1 MKLYRLLE
9 RTGFRSLAGRLYNVE
24 VCGVEQI
31 PSIGPA
37 ILVANHESLF
47 DPWIL
52 ALATHRPVRYMAKS
66 ELWKHRLIGAAME
79 SFGAF
84 PVERGAGDAT
94 AMSRAAQLLDEGQ
107 VLGLFPQGTSKLRS
121 PRRYHRGA
129 ARLALATGAPLVPVT
144 LLGTRGK
151 PWPWRRRQTQVI
163 VGEPIEVEPGRPTVT
178 AARALTAR
186 LQQRIEQATG
196 AEIQQRRPHSTTH
209 LGSGH
214 GR

>member
-1 MKLYRLLE
+1 MKLYGLLE

-24 VCGVEQI
+24 LIGAERI
-31 PSIGPA
+31 PSTGPA

-52 ALATHRPVRYMAKS
+52 ALATPRPVRYMAKS
-66 ELWKHRLIGAAME
+66 ELWQHRVVGAAVE

-94 AMSRAAQLLDEGQ
+94 AMSRAAQLLGDGQ

-129 ARLALATGAPLVPVT
+129 ARLALTTGAPLLPVA
-144 LLGTRGK
+144 LIGTRGK
-151 PWPWRRRQTQVI
+151 PWPWRRRRTRVI
-163 VGEPIEVEPGRPTVT
+163 VGEPIPVERGRPTVT
-178 AARALTAR
+178 AARALTAQ
-186 LQQRIEQATG
+186 LQERIEQAG
-196 AEIQQRRPHSTTH
+196 APVARQPAGVSFD
-209 LGSGH
+209 GFSNAV
-214 GR
+214 